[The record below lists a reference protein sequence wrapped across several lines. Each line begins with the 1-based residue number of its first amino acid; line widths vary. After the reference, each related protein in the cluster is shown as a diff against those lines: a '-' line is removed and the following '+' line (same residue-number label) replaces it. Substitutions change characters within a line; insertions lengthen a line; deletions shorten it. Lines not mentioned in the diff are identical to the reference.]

1 MSTLRVDE
9 KNYREFVETISDA
22 RQDWI
27 DAVGDGA
34 ITIMERQRYLLG
46 MSIKTYYTEFLGCK
60 MNYRTIRDVL
70 DRTSPV
76 PTELMLSFCFTYG
89 YDIKRF
95 LEVSELIKQGQSFD
109 HYQQIGASIEALGKD
124 GICQLADSVFKNCTD
139 ASLYNRRRCTE
150 TLQAFADGLREG
162 HEDTDSLRVKNAAK
176 KIVRKAE
183 KATLNIRAESKKLA
197 DTIETVEYNIPQK

>member
-1 MSTLRVDE
+1 M
-9 KNYREFVETISDA
+9 
-22 RQDWI
+22 
-27 DAVGDGA
+27 
-34 ITIMERQRYLLG
+34 
-46 MSIKTYYTEFLGCK
+46 
-60 MNYRTIRDVL
+60 
-70 DRTSPV
+70 
-76 PTELMLSFCFTYG
+76 
-89 YDIKRF
+89 
-95 LEVSELIKQGQSFD
+95 EVSELIKQGQSFD

-124 GICQLADSVFKNCTD
+124 GIYQLADSVFKNCTD

>member
-9 KNYREFVETISDA
+9 ENYREFVETISDA

-95 LEVSELIKQGQSFD
+95 LEVSELIKQG
-109 HYQQIGASIEALGKD
+109 
-124 GICQLADSVFKNCTD
+124 
-139 ASLYNRRRCTE
+139 SLLT
-150 TLQAFADGLREG
+150 
-162 HEDTDSLRVKNAAK
+162 
-176 KIVRKAE
+176 I
-183 KATLNIRAESKKLA
+183 ISK
-197 DTIETVEYNIPQK
+197 

>member
-9 KNYREFVETISDA
+9 ENYREFVETISDA

-60 MNYRTIRDVL
+60 MNYRTIRDVV

-95 LEVSELIKQGQSFD
+95 LEVSELIKQGRSFD
-109 HYQQIGASIEALGKD
+109 HYQQIGASIEALGKE
-124 GICQLADSVFKNCTD
+124 GIYQLAESVFKNCTD
-139 ASLYNRRRCTE
+139 ANLYNRRRCSE

-162 HEDTDSLRVKNAAK
+162 HEDTDALRVKNAAK

>member
-9 KNYREFVETISDA
+9 ENYREFVETISDA

-60 MNYRTIRDVL
+60 MNYRTIRDVV

-95 LEVSELIKQGQSFD
+95 LEVSELIKQGLSFD
-109 HYQQIGASIEALGKD
+109 H
-124 GICQLADSVFKNCTD
+124 
-139 ASLYNRRRCTE
+139 
-150 TLQAFADGLREG
+150 
-162 HEDTDSLRVKNAAK
+162 
-176 KIVRKAE
+176 
-183 KATLNIRAESKKLA
+183 
-197 DTIETVEYNIPQK
+197 